1 MDHQANLFEVL
12 LLMLSVVSKTSML
25 PALPPFP
32 SFLFHNIGAA
42 SESHILC
49 FAPETS

>member
-42 SESHILC
+42 SKVTFHVLLQRS
-49 FAPETS
+49 